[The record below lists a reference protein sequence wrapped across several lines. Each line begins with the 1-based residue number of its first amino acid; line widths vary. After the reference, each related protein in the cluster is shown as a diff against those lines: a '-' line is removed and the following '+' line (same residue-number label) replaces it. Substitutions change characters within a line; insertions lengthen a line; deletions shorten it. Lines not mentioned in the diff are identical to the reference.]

1 MENVDRVRAN
11 TAEETN
17 RQIDRGIET
26 RVREYA
32 QRPAS
37 DITRR
42 INELDREWDMERL
55 LETNASALAFTGLVL
70 GMTRSRKWLIVPS
83 IVLPFLFQHAMQG
96 WCPPVP
102 LFRRLGVRTREEI
115 DREKYALKALRGDF
129 EEIDSIR
136 RSEEAEDALEAVKD

>member
-1 MENVDRVRAN
+1 
-11 TAEETN
+11 
-17 RQIDRGIET
+17 
-26 RVREYA
+26 
-32 QRPAS
+32 
-37 DITRR
+37 
-42 INELDREWDMERL
+42 
-55 LETNASALAFTGLVL
+55 
-70 GMTRSRKWLIVPS
+70 MTRSRKWLIVPS